1 MSGKCL
7 HLLHDALQLPLVSY
21 GLLEPVILL
30 LGQRDGDRLGLDLAR
45 PDIAAALLTGRAFE
59 YTALAEIAQ
68 PSQLALKLA
77 VGRRRTGTDFHTPIE
92 PKMRRAV
99 NVVSIYTYY
108 EPPCFPAF
116 RSRLAALGRRSTQAL
131 RQTTL
136 AQLQQHLRDFLP
148 PPLLSAED
156 GGPNSRDRVFSL
168 RLTFECFLWQ
178 MLQPRTSCREVVR
191 QVQAL
196 CRLHGKEPVDAGD
209 SAYVQA
215 RQRLPRERLEKALAA
230 TAQAA
235 RVRASHSDALQGR
248 PVKVVDGS
256 TSQLADTSENQQ
268 RYPQPSTQKP
278 GCGFPVLKLAV
289 LFCLHSGS
297 VLNVL
302 CGSLNNHDLRLF
314 RHLWDQLKA
323 GDILLG
329 DRAYG
334 EYTTLAALPTR
345 GVDVV
350 ARLHQKRT
358 VDFRKARR
366 LDKNDGLFVWTKGYQ
381 QSAILTT
388 AAWAQL
394 PAQIIV
400 RVVRFTATLR
410 GFRGRRITL
419 VTTLLDP
426 QLYPAEQLATLYAR
440 RWRLELCLR
449 DLKTTLGMDQLRCK
463 SPDMAEKE
471 LLAYLVAHNLIRCV
485 MAEAV
490 AQYSVD
496 LNRISFKGTADAL
509 RQYSATIAQARS
521 RKMRRLLW
529 DDLLL
534 NLVRD
539 LVPLRHNREEPRA
552 VKHRPKPYPLLNRPR
567 RQFVEI
573 SHRSRYWKG
582 RPRKYRNLN

>member
-1 MSGKCL
+1 M
-7 HLLHDALQLPLVSY
+7 
-21 GLLEPVILL
+21 
-30 LGQRDGDRLGLDLAR
+30 
-45 PDIAAALLTGRAFE
+45 
-59 YTALAEIAQ
+59 
-68 PSQLALKLA
+68 
-77 VGRRRTGTDFHTPIE
+77 HTPF
-92 PKMRRAV
+92 
-99 NVVSIYTYY
+99 
-108 EPPCFPAF
+108 FPAF
-116 RSRLAALGRRSTQAL
+116 RSRLAALGRRTAQTL

-148 PPLLSAED
+148 PPLLAAED
-156 GGPNSRDRVFSL
+156 QGPNSRERVFSL

-178 MLQPRTSCREVVR
+178 MLQPKTSCREVVR

-196 CRLHGKEPVDAGD
+196 FRLNGLGSVDEGD

-215 RQRLPRERLEKALAA
+215 RHRLPRERLEKALAA

-235 RVRASHSDALQGR
+235 RVRAGRSGALQGR

-256 TSQLADTSENQQ
+256 TTHLADTRENQQ
-268 RYPQPSTQKP
+268 RYPQPSTQKK

-289 LFCLHSGS
+289 LFCLNSGA
-297 VLNVL
+297 VLNVIL
-302 CGSLNNHDLRLF
+302 GSLHYHDLRLF
-314 RHLWDQLKA
+314 RQLWDQLKA

-334 EYTTLAALPTR
+334 EYTTLATLPTQ

-350 ARLHQKRT
+350 ARLHQKRK

-366 LDKNDGLFVWTKGYQ
+366 LAKNDGLFGWTKGWQ
-381 QSAILTT
+381 QSEILT
-388 AAWAQL
+388 AAEWAGL
-394 PAQIIV
+394 PAQITV
-400 RVVRFTATLR
+400 RIVRFTATIR
-410 GFRGRRITL
+410 GFRARRVTL

-426 QLYPAEQLATLYAR
+426 VAYPAHELAALYAR

-496 LNRISFKGTADAL
+496 LERISFKGTVDAL
-509 RQYSATIAQARS
+509 RQYSAAIAQARN
-521 RKMRRLLW
+521 RKLRRQLW
-529 DDLLL
+529 EDLLL
-534 NLVRD
+534 NLARD
-539 LVPLRHNREEPRA
+539 LVPTAPRPPRTPCRQAPPQTLSVAQPTPPPLRGNLA
-552 VKHRPKPYPLLNRPR
+552 SQPLLE
-567 RQFVEI
+567 RQTPQL
-573 SHRSRYWKG
+573 SN
-582 RPRKYRNLN
+582 P